1 MFNFSKFIV
10 GVHEVILSFPE
21 ESHAEA
27 LFSAITRDRETLARF
42 MPWTDTTLTVSDERQ
57 FIRYARAQNAK
68 YNLLVLTVLADGLP
82 VGMVDLHDINH
93 VNHTAKIGYWLST
106 SVQGQGIITN
116 AVSHL
121 VAIAC
126 DKLSLHKI
134 ILEADSEN
142 NKSIAVANRLGFT
155 FEAKLKGQI
164 YYHGTYKDLN
174 IYVQFNPSTTAN
186 N

>member
-1 MFNFSKFIV
+1 MFYFSKFIV

-21 ESHAEA
+21 ENHAEA
-27 LFSAITRDRETLARF
+27 LFAAITHDRETLSRF
-42 MPWTDTTLTVSDERQ
+42 MPWSATTLTVSDERQ

-68 YNLLVLTVLADGLP
+68 YDLLVLTVLVDGLP

-106 SVQGQGIITN
+106 AVQGQGIITH

-142 NKSIAVANRLGFT
+142 NKSIAVANRLGFA
-155 FEAKLKGQI
+155 FEAKLKDQI
-164 YYHGTYKDLN
+164 YYHGVYKDLN
-174 IYVQFNPSTTAN
+174 IYVQFNPSTSAN